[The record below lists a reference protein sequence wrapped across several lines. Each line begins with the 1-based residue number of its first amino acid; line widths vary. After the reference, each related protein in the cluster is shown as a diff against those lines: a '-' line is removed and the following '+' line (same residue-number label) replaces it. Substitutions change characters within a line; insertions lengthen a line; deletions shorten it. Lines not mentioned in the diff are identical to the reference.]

1 MDVPLVCA
9 PAVLARML
17 ERAGWFSTEL
27 VFVEPVAILLGCW
40 YPVVRE
46 GTKIAVIV
54 VVVVVVAVVVIV
66 AVVIVAVV
74 AVVVVVVLPRLSLR
88 WVLR

>member
-1 MDVPLVCA
+1 MVCA

-46 GTKIAVIV
+46 GTKITVIVV

-66 AVVIVAVV
+66 AVVV
-74 AVVVVVVLPRLSLR
+74 VVVVVVLPRLSLR